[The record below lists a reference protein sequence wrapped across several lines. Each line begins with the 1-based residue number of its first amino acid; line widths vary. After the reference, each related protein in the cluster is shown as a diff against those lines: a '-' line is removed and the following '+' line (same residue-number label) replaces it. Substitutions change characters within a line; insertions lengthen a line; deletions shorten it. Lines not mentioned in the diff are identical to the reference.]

1 MKRTLDFSGVTGY
14 DFSLKGP
21 DVVLELFQGDTL
33 TEIRIKAASSSE
45 LRKPPPASS
54 KVVSSGRTAVLPS
67 KSSSSVAVQPVKA
80 KRTAPARMTEE
91 QVKEI
96 RANWDQTVKACGTKN
111 AAAER
116 LAQVYHC
123 SAKNI
128 YAIIYKYSWAH
139 V

>member
-1 MKRTLDFSGVTGY
+1 MERTLDFSDVISY
-14 DFSLKGP
+14 DFSLAGP
-21 DVVLELFQGDTL
+21 NMVLELSQPDVT
-33 TEIRIKAASSSE
+33 TTIKIAVGSIGRLAVE
-45 LRKPPPASS
+45 A
-54 KVVSSGRTAVLPS
+54 VSSQPPTEDQRPAIVGGRVKRAKSTKMTAD
-67 KSSSSVAVQPVKA
+67 SV
-80 KRTAPARMTEE
+80 R
-91 QVKEI
+91 EI

-116 LAQVYHC
+116 LAKIYGC